1 MSERP
6 PEETWVGG
14 YRSYDIVKE
23 FVIAVVVVT
32 LLTVLLAVLF
42 SSPDEQPVTIRGWSH
57 ADGKDF
63 VATAVTELNH
73 TSEVAQYG
81 PPYTNTP
88 DAAQKVGPVNL
99 QSIPGVRI
107 PVDTAEAFVL
117 EPLRAKGQ
125 DDPALLRAL
134 AAYGAASVSQQ
145 NAWTD
150 AYAKALDEGD
160 VSAGR
165 IQLAPGDYGPVAT
178 MMQHLLSMAQGGGL
192 DGALLATRQFYQ
204 TDYTKPVLLMSGGSY
219 FEDQAAAAHLTG
231 EQWGMMN
238 ETGNYPGQAWLWL
251 YTVWYQVEPFKSSG
265 NADAEIWVI
274 MMVLTAVL
282 VLLPFIPGLRRIPQ
296 WVPVYKLIWRRY
308 YRDVASGA
316 YDDRSIAAPTTGP

>member
-14 YRSYDIVKE
+14 YRNYDIVKE
-23 FVIAVVVVT
+23 FVIALIVVT
-32 LLTVLLAVLF
+32 LLTVLCAVLF
-42 SSPDEQPVTIRGWSH
+42 SSPDEQPVTLQRWAH
-57 ADGKDF
+57 ADAKDF

-88 DAAQKVGPVNL
+88 GATQKIGPIDL

-107 PVDTAEAFVL
+107 PIGTANDFVL
-117 EPLRAKGQ
+117 DPLRVKSQ
-125 DDPALLRAL
+125 DDPALLRAISQ
-134 AAYGAASVSQQ
+134 YEAASPHQQ

-150 AYAKALDEGD
+150 AYAKALD
-160 VSAGR
+160 AGS
-165 IQLAPGDYGPVAT
+165 ISNGQISVGSGDYGPVAT
-178 MMQHLLSMAQGGGL
+178 LMQHLLSMAQGGGL
-192 DGALLATRQFYQ
+192 DGALLATKQFYQ
-204 TDYTKPVLLMSGGSY
+204 TDYTKPVLNISGGSY
-219 FEDQAAAAHLTG
+219 FEDQAAAQHLTG

-251 YTVWYQVEPFKSSG
+251 YTFWYQVEPFKSSG

-274 MMVLTAVL
+274 MMILTAALIFV
-282 VLLPFIPGLRRIPQ
+282 PFIPGVRSIPK
-296 WVPVYKLIWRRY
+296 WIPVYRLIWRRY
-308 YRDVASGA
+308 YRDVERGV
-316 YDDRSIAAPTTGP
+316 YDQTPPTGP